1 MKVIAIIGR
10 NGSGKT
16 QYVEQMRRRMAS
28 DKVRYIAFRDS
39 YGVATD
45 QAYYL
50 QLRWNQHDIDAETPN
65 TGELLERTFLLT
77 GPDTEERRAWQQHIY
92 DLFGLTPMLDKYII
106 TLSSGE
112 LRKFQLAKTL
122 LAQPTTIIMD
132 APFIGL
138 DSDARQQLR
147 DLLYELA
154 RERGLEIYLVLSMMK
169 DVPGYVTDIIRLDDI
184 NGDDGPGLGAEQ
196 RQMILDL
203 PYKEKEYD
211 AEEVVAMRHV
221 SIRYDKRTILK
232 DLDWRI
238 KNGEHWVLSGQ
249 NGSGKSTLLS
259 IICADNPQGYACDI
273 SLFGHQRGS
282 GESIWEIKR
291 HIGYVSPEMHRSY
304 HRDIAA
310 LRIVA
315 SGLKDTVGL
324 YVQSTEEELERC
336 RYWMRIFGIEH
347 LANRSFLKM
356 SSGEQRLVLVARAFV
371 KDPELL
377 ILDEPLH
384 GLDSYN
390 RRLVK
395 DVIETFCQRKNK
407 TLIFVSHYK
416 DERPAC
422 IDHELYLERH

>member
-77 GPDTEERRAWQQHIY
+77 GPDTEERRAWQQHVY

-184 NGDDGPGLGAEQ
+184 NGDDGRGLGAN
-196 RQMILDL
+196 
-203 PYKEKEYD
+203 
-211 AEEVVAMRHV
+211 
-221 SIRYDKRTILK
+221 K
-232 DLDWRI
+232 DR
-238 KNGEHWVLSGQ
+238 
-249 NGSGKSTLLS
+249 
-259 IICADNPQGYACDI
+259 
-273 SLFGHQRGS
+273 
-282 GESIWEIKR
+282 
-291 HIGYVSPEMHRSY
+291 
-304 HRDIAA
+304 
-310 LRIVA
+310 
-315 SGLKDTVGL
+315 
-324 YVQSTEEELERC
+324 
-336 RYWMRIFGIEH
+336 
-347 LANRSFLKM
+347 
-356 SSGEQRLVLVARAFV
+356 
-371 KDPELL
+371 
-377 ILDEPLH
+377 
-384 GLDSYN
+384 
-390 RRLVK
+390 
-395 DVIETFCQRKNK
+395 
-407 TLIFVSHYK
+407 
-416 DERPAC
+416 
-422 IDHELYLERH
+422 